1 MERGFYIEV
10 DESFR
15 VIYTIFM
22 NTLNEIQLQIRN
34 QFIWE
39 AKEKGLSLQEIAD
52 LFQNSLSKSRIHQI
66 ILSINVKKN
75 AKD

>member
-1 MERGFYIEV
+1 
-10 DESFR
+10 
-15 VIYTIFM
+15 M
-22 NTLNEIQLQIRN
+22 NTLNDIQIQIRN

-66 ILSINVKKN
+66 ILSINVKKLN
-75 AKD
+75 K